1 MQTESS
7 EVLPALFGITCALV
21 AIFAA
26 ATSKPRDVRKLPAP
40 SRTVIAL
47 LQQGRKI
54 RATRAYRRES
64 STTLPEA
71 WSMIES
77 TIRALDG
84 ARR

>member
-21 AIFAA
+21 AIVAA
-26 ATSKPRDVRKLPAP
+26 ATSRPLDVRKLPAP

-64 STTLPEA
+64 STSLPEA

-77 TIRALDG
+77 TVRALHD